1 MLEQILQHSEIGQY
15 ILDKSVAT
23 SSLTQ
28 KIDPYYTRF
37 QQDYISPAM
46 NSPELKKKIAGYA
59 GTIVAD
65 TLYFTAEA
73 VGRGLEM
80 AVRGSLWA
88 GKKGMDYI
96 RHSRYPSQLKLAA
109 GISIAMLV
117 TYLALPRFD
126 SPDSISNTNAYVLT
140 VNSQNIGVLRRIGW
154 LGHREQD
161 YAIFNQNWQE
171 EVEAE
176 FERKEYGI
184 LVLTGHHG
192 SGTDYLYGDRGEH
205 LPFESLPSSDKV
217 EAILL
222 SACRTAA
229 DSDIVSENVYAPL
242 KERFPHLKLI
252 VGFTGTSLVDDGVI
266 PQVLMGKERLRNENG
281 ISNFANYAIGVNPGR
296 VGVAIL
302 KNDDSWEFR
311 DARSEISYRR

>member
-15 ILDKSVAT
+15 ILDKSVVT

-73 VGRGLEM
+73 AGRGLEM
-80 AVRGSLWA
+80 AIRGSLWA

-109 GISIAMLV
+109 GISIAMLGI
-117 TYLALPRFD
+117 YFALPRFD
-126 SPDSISNTNAYVLT
+126 S
-140 VNSQNIGVLRRIGW
+140 
-154 LGHREQD
+154 
-161 YAIFNQNWQE
+161 
-171 EVEAE
+171 
-176 FERKEYGI
+176 
-184 LVLTGHHG
+184 
-192 SGTDYLYGDRGEH
+192 
-205 LPFESLPSSDKV
+205 LPSSDTV
-217 EAILL
+217 EAILF
-222 SACRTAA
+222 SACRTVA
-229 DSDIVSENVYAPL
+229 DSQEVSSQVYGPL
-242 KERFPHLKLI
+242 KEKFPHLKLI

-266 PQVLMGKERLRNENG
+266 PQVLTGKERLRRENG
-281 ISNFANYAIGVNPGR
+281 ILDFANYAIGVNPDR

-302 KNDDSWEFR
+302 KSDDSWEFR
-311 DARSEISYRR
+311 DASQRTEISSQR